1 MLEDDALK
9 EKQSKA
15 YSEYYNG
22 ILISQITGL
31 TGKELGAFI
40 SQGLLNT
47 YTKEYLINNKQNNLK
62 LIKECFDLYNN

>member
-9 EKQSKA
+9 EKQSKV

-40 SQGLLNT
+40 SQGLLST